1 MSDNPKCRPPGRQGL
16 SPPSVPK
23 AIKDAVRGTRIL
35 QLAIDDIVRAGR
47 AIATAPTFARLRT
60 WRDRWRASRE
70 QRMPKEQAAAEVGL
84 AEKAAAQAEHGA
96 LAATETPDATEFAGA
111 AGRATQD
118 GTAAATEAPGT
129 AAFTG
134 VAGARR
140 TARKH
145 PVVDPSVAARAH
157 DELRRA
163 RRADPLLRP
172 NAAIKHLE
180 HWFKGQGLPCPSETT
195 LRRQII
201 WKVFGKSRRKRATTD
216 PNEI

>member
-1 MSDNPKCRPPGRQGL
+1 MLIAPL
-16 SPPSVPK
+16 STP
-23 AIKDAVRGTRIL
+23 IR
-35 QLAIDDIVRAGR
+35 RAGVER
-47 AIATAPTFARLRT
+47 IGH
-60 WRDRWRASRE
+60 
-70 QRMPKEQAAAEVGL
+70 AAAL
-84 AEKAAAQAEHGA
+84 LWSA
-96 LAATETPDATEFAGA
+96 DADP
-111 AGRATQD
+111 RKLLRD
-118 GTAAATEAPGT
+118 SLR
-129 AAFTG
+129 FTG

-180 HWFKGQGLPCPSETT
+180 HWFNGQGLPCPSETT